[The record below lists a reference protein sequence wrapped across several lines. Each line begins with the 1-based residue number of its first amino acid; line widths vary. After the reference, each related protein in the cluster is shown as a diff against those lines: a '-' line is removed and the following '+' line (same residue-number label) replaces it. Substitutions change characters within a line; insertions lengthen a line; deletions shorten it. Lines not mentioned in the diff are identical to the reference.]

1 MRALTFVISAVSF
14 RYSIYPNRQ
23 IPSDS
28 VAESGQLLKPLF
40 FIGKSPGSDCALIE
54 QSLRAILRFGGTT
67 IRRDFVRFAQISAHA
82 SLPDER

>member
-1 MRALTFVISAVSF
+1 MAKVQQRNLHRNARLDLVISAVSF

-40 FIGKSPGSDCALIE
+40 S
-54 QSLRAILRFGGTT
+54 
-67 IRRDFVRFAQISAHA
+67 SANPQAVTARLSSSHCELFFDLA
-82 SLPDER
+82 GRQ